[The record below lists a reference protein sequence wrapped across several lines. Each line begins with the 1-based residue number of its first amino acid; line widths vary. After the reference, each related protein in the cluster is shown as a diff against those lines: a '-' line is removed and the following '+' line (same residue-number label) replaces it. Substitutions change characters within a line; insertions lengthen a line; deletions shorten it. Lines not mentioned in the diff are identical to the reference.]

1 MDNET
6 RTRDHF
12 RIRFAQDLTEENE
25 KTAKPLWLSG
35 LFGGDEENRTPLDLS
50 TSGQNVRHSWTLPV
64 VDQLLSISC
73 GLNLTKILTISE
85 VDDLSCTTIITR

>member
-6 RTRDHF
+6 FTRDHF

-35 LFGGDEENRTPLDLS
+35 SFGGDEENRTPLCFG
-50 TSGQNVRHSWTLPV
+50 TSAENVR
-64 VDQLLSISC
+64 
-73 GLNLTKILTISE
+73 
-85 VDDLSCTTIITR
+85 R